1 MSKTSQTHLEKRT
14 PRWTHRKAAVVG
26 LGVGALAIGGTYLY
40 NKQKEA
46 ADLKTTHA
54 SQAAQMATQTNAQN
68 NALAQLQM
76 SNAQQVSSQ
85 WQSGMTNQQAQAS
98 QIYAMQQQQ
107 NQIQLQAQLQAQAQM
122 AAAGMPM
129 GGGAP
134 KK

>member
-1 MSKTSQTHLEKRT
+1 M
-14 PRWTHRKAAVVG
+14 VG

-68 NALAQLQM
+68 NALAQLQI
-76 SNAQQVSSQ
+76 SNGQQVSTQ
-85 WQSGMTNQQAQAS
+85 WQSGMANQQAQAS
-98 QIYAMQQQQ
+98 QIYSLQQQQ
-107 NQIQLQAQLQAQAQM
+107 NQMMMQY
-122 AAAGMPM
+122 GYMPPGYGGGGG

-134 KK
+134 R